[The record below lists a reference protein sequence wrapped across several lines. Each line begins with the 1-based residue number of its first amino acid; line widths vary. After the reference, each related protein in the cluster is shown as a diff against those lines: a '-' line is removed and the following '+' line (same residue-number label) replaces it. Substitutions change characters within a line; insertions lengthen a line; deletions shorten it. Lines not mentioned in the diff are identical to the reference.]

1 MKFKSKKDTLFSLV
15 ILGTCGLM
23 LVLTVTGILKGEM
36 DPDEYWTLPIVI
48 GVCLALLWFYFGTY
62 YELGKEGLTYRSGP
76 IRGKIRLDRITEI
89 VKGKTLWVG
98 FRPATSRK
106 GLIVKYDTYNE
117 IYISPLTNES
127 FVKKILELKSDIKIS
142 E

>member
-1 MKFKSKKDTLFSLV
+1 MKFKSKKGALFSTVMLGSCAL
-15 ILGTCGLM
+15 ILG
-23 LVLTVTGILKGEM
+23 LTVIGLLKGEM
-36 DPDEYWTLPIVI
+36 NPGEYWTLPIVA

-62 YELGKEGLTYRSGP
+62 YELGKDGLVYRWGP
-76 IRGKIRLDRITEI
+76 IHRKISLDRITEI
-89 VKGKTLWVG
+89 VKGKTLYIG

-117 IYISPLTNES
+117 IYISPQTNET
-127 FVKKILELKSDIKIS
+127 FIQKVLELKSDIKIS

>member
-1 MKFKSKKDTLFSLV
+1 MKFKSKKDSLFSLV
-15 ILGTCGLM
+15 VLGACAFI
-23 LVLTVTGILKGEM
+23 LVLTVVGVLKGEM

-62 YELGKEGLTYRSGP
+62 YELGKEGLVYRSGP
-76 IRGKIRLDRITEI
+76 IKGKISIDRITEI
-89 VKGKTLWVG
+89 VIGKTLWVG
-98 FRPATSRK
+98 FRPATSRN

-117 IYISPLTNES
+117 IYISPQTNES